1 MVLPPLTVMV
11 EFTMN
16 VRGGSVIFRVPRVS
30 FPMLPEYL
38 RITPQN
44 EVIFLKLINE
54 ISILPYT
61 LFKKSILFV

>member
-1 MVLPPLTVMV
+1 MMFPPLTFMV

-44 EVIFLKLINE
+44 KVIFLKLINK
-54 ISILPYT
+54 ISILPYS

>member
-1 MVLPPLTVMV
+1 
-11 EFTMN
+11 MN
-16 VRGGSVIFRVPRVS
+16 VRGGSVILRVPRVS

-44 EVIFLKLINE
+44 EVLFLKLKNE

-61 LFKKSILFV
+61 LFKKSILFI